1 MRIVLTSALTGLA
14 VGPAVLAGP
23 ALAAE
28 LAVAIEIPRLDVSE
42 YHRPYVAAWLEG
54 PGGAVTNL
62 AVWYEQAK
70 RDGEGTKWLKDMRT
84 WWRKSGRELAMPV
97 DGVSGATKAPG
108 THRLAFAGDA
118 KPTAG
123 LAPGAYTLVVEAAR
137 EVGGREVVRVPFAW
151 PPTAPAGGQARGEAE
166 LGTVS
171 LDLKP

>member
-1 MRIVLTSALTGLA
+1 MRIVVTSALTGLA
-14 VGPAVLAGP
+14 AGPGILAGP
-23 ALAAE
+23 ALGAD
-28 LAVAIEIPRLDVSE
+28 LAVSIEIPRLDASE

-108 THRLAFAGDA
+108 THRIAFASDA
-118 KPTAG
+118 TPVAG
-123 LAPGAYTLVVEAAR
+123 LPAGAYTLLVEAAR

-151 PPTAPAGGQARGEAE
+151 PPAAPVAGQARGEAE